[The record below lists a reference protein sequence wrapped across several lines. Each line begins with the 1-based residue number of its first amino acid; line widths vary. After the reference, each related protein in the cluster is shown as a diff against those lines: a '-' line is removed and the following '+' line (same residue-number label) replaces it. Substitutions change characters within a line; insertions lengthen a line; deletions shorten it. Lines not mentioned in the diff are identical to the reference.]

1 MRFLILY
8 SFGHEVRSNFNAKA
22 AKGSFIVVPYITK
35 SRIMT
40 KSEKKVQLNKMIT
53 EFLAAKDPMTLTR
66 LRNLIYMELIALPMS
81 SNDKNALEDAMY
93 LWNYNSDRYIENPKS
108 ITVRTTLMSDFASIV
123 KTVDTSLLKN

>member
-1 MRFLILY
+1 
-8 SFGHEVRSNFNAKA
+8 
-22 AKGSFIVVPYITK
+22 
-35 SRIMT
+35 MT

-108 ITVRTTLMSDFASIV
+108 NAIRATLMSDFEAIV

>member
-1 MRFLILY
+1 
-8 SFGHEVRSNFNAKA
+8 
-22 AKGSFIVVPYITK
+22 
-35 SRIMT
+35 MT

-66 LRNLIYMELIALPMS
+66 MRNQIYMQLIGLPMS
-81 SNDKNALEDAMY
+81 SNDKNTLEDAMY

-108 ITVRTTLMSDFASIV
+108 NAIRATLMSDFEAIV